1 MPWVGISAMVIDM
14 PENSTESTFL
24 RPRCDVEYFIDF
36 FLYFHAFEVNDVNRA
51 RVAASMEQ
59 YPIDAPWRSKELTI
73 FVELTLP

>member
-1 MPWVGISAMVIDM
+1 MGW
-14 PENSTESTFL
+14 NL
-24 RPRCDVEYFIDF
+24 RNGDRYAGKLDRIHFSPVEMHDVEYFIDF
-36 FLYFHAFEVNDVNRA
+36 FLYFHAFDVNDVNRA